1 MRSVSP
7 LFGMVIVGAATA
19 ALWHTPVRALPLP
32 VTAQAIAGDGVID
45 HVASRSQRHYRAR
58 VVQRRAVSRHRRAYS
73 RRYGNP
79 AGAAFAGAALGI
91 LGGALTAATAPGYRY
106 HDEPAYYPVY
116 EPTPAY
122 GYYSGAAYPAY
133 GFGYSGGGYAGHAY
147 PAYGYGHGG
156 GYSGRYY
163 GGHGGYSGRYYG
175 HHGGGGSYTDP
186 RVLSGQPGSLNQ
198 P

>member
-1 MRSVSP
+1 MRTARP
-7 LFGMVIVGAATA
+7 LSGIVIVSAAA

-32 VTAQAIAGDGVID
+32 VTGQAIALDGVID
-45 HVASRSQRHYRAR
+45 HVASRSQRHYRGR
-58 VVQRRAVSRHRRAYS
+58 VVQRRAVSRHRPAYS

-91 LGGALTAATAPGYRY
+91 LGGALTAATAPRYRY
-106 HDEPAYYPVY
+106 DEPAYYPVY
-116 EPTPAY
+116 QPAPAY

-133 GFGYSGGGYAGHAY
+133 GYGYDGGYAAPGY
-147 PAYGYGHGG
+147 PAHGYGYGGG
-156 GYSGRYY
+156 VSGRYY
-163 GGHGGYSGRYYG
+163 GRHGGY
-175 HHGGGGSYTDP
+175 GGSYTDP